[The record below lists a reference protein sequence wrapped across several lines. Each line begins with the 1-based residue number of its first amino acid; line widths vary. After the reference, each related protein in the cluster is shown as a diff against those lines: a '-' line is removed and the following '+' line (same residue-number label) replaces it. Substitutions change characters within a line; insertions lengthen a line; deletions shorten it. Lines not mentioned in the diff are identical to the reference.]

1 MHRQFLFSI
10 LLPLSIILFIM
21 SYFNISSFEAVVKT
35 NTKLKTT
42 CEILEI
48 KEKVKNSDLLD
59 FFSHIEKR
67 HIDQFFSNFS
77 QIIKA
82 EIYSN
87 GKVIYTYKHH
97 QKYISDDLLNKVNI
111 SSEHH
116 LKSNQIFYIYTEKNA
131 KSMLSRINLFINFAF
146 IAIFLFLSYIAVKTW
161 FLNAVKKPLN
171 QINNAQN
178 RLANGEFDV
187 RMQTELAK
195 SGEIMQIAG
204 SFNNMVIELENF
216 KKELEEKNKSLED
229 INIKYKKLNE
239 ELELEVSKKTKE
251 LREFFSLITHDLKV
265 PLAAV
270 QGYTS
275 LLMRPKTG
283 ELNERQTMFIK
294 NIAIV
299 NSHLTNLVRNLI
311 DSFKYESGKT
321 VYFFENFKLSELS
334 GEIETNVNLLLE
346 EKNITLTSNL
356 KEKDFVVYG
365 DKMKILRVI
374 INLLSNA
381 IKSSEENSNIELIC
395 KELKKKKKISISITD
410 HGKGIEEDKIKE
422 IFKKFAQFPYN
433 DKSSEGTG
441 LGLYIVKKIIE
452 DHKSEIEVTSD
463 KNDGTSFTFYLKK
476 CQE

>member
-1 MHRQFLFSI
+1 MHKQFLISI

-21 SYFNISSFEAVVKT
+21 SYFNISSFEAVVKI
-35 NTKLKTT
+35 NTKLKTN

-48 KEKVKNSDLLD
+48 KDKLKSSDLLD
-59 FFSHIEKR
+59 FFSHTDKKN
-67 HIDQFFSNFS
+67 IDLFFVNYP
-77 QIIKA
+77 QVIKA
-82 EIYSN
+82 EIYSDN
-87 GKVIYTYKHH
+87 NLIYTYKHH
-97 QKYISDDLLNKVNI
+97 QKYISDKNLNI
-111 SSEHH
+111 SPATS
-116 LKSNQIFYIYTEKNA
+116 LDSKQTVFIYTEKTPI
-131 KSMLSRINLFINFAF
+131 SMISRINIFINLVF
-146 IAIFLFLSYIAVKTW
+146 IFIFMFLSYIAVNTW

-178 RLANGEFDV
+178 RLANGEYDV

-195 SGEIMQIAG
+195 TGEIMQIAG

-216 KKELEEKNKSLED
+216 KKELEEKNNSLED

-334 GEIETNVNLLLE
+334 GEIETNINLLLE
-346 EKNITLTSNL
+346 EKNITLISNL
-356 KEKDFVVYG
+356 KEKDFIVYG

-381 IKSSEENSNIELIC
+381 IKSSEENSKIELTC

-422 IFKKFAQFPYN
+422 IFKKFAQFPYS

-463 KNDGTSFTFYLKK
+463 KQSGTSFTFYLKK

>member
-1 MHRQFLFSI
+1 MQKQLLFSI

-21 SYFNISSFEAVVKT
+21 SYFNISSFEAIVKT
-35 NTKLKTT
+35 NTKLKTN

-48 KEKVKNSDLLD
+48 KDKLRSSDLID
-59 FFSHIEKR
+59 FLLHSDKKN
-67 HIDQFFSNFS
+67 IDLFFVAYP
-77 QIIKA
+77 QIIKV

-87 GKVIYTYKHH
+87 GKIIYTYKHH
-97 QKYISDDLLNKVNI
+97 QKYISDENLNI
-111 SSEHH
+111 SFETHVSS
-116 LKSNQIFYIYTEKNA
+116 KQIFYIYTEKEP
-131 KSMLSRINLFINFAF
+131 KSMLSRINIFIN
-146 IAIFLFLSYIAVKTW
+146 IVSIVIFLLLSYLAIKTW
-161 FLNAVKKPLN
+161 FFNAVKRPLN
-171 QINNAQN
+171 QINSAQN

-195 SGEIMQIAG
+195 SGEIMQITG
-204 SFNNMVIELENF
+204 SFNNMVSELENF
-216 KKELEEKNKSLED
+216 KKELEEKNQSLED
-229 INIKYKKLNE
+229 INEKYKKLNE
-239 ELELEVSKKTKE
+239 ELEVEVSKKTKE

-334 GEIETNVNLLLE
+334 GEIETNVNLFLE
-346 EKNITLTSNL
+346 EKNITLTSNF

-381 IKSSEENSNIELIC
+381 IKSSEENSKIELTC

-463 KNDGTSFTFYLKK
+463 KNTGTSFTFYLKK